1 MFIRII
7 IAIAVYTALA
17 FIMMIVKPFYDVFTD
32 PTTGLMIGQVDDTV
46 LAIATFIP
54 WFIWFIAGLTGL
66 FYIIREPSPEMPSY
80 PTFRQPQQ
88 QRRAKQRPPM
98 I

>member
-1 MFIRII
+1 MFVRII
-7 IAIAVYTALA
+7 IAVAIWTVLA
-17 FIMMIVKPFYDVFTD
+17 FIMMVVKPFYDVFTD
-32 PTTGLMIGQVDDTV
+32 PTTGLMIGEVDDTV

-66 FYIIREPSPEMPSY
+66 FYIIREPAPEMPSY
-80 PTFRQPQQ
+80 PTFRIPQQ
-88 QRRAKQRPPM
+88 PKQKRRPPV